1 MLKLIAPTQ
10 RFASWTTKP
19 TFVKLAFDADSR
31 IERSYQRS
39 ESWEVSAAGEVLKI
53 RYGTVDMNEF
63 YNINN
68 DIEYNK

>member
-1 MLKLIAPTQ
+1 M
-10 RFASWTTKP
+10 
-19 TFVKLAFDADSR
+19 LAFDADSR

-39 ESWEVSAAGEVLKI
+39 ESWEVSATDEVLKI
-53 RYGTVDMNEF
+53 RYGTVDMF

>member
-1 MLKLIAPTQ
+1 M
-10 RFASWTTKP
+10 
-19 TFVKLAFDADSR
+19 LAFDADSR

-39 ESWEVSAAGEVLKI
+39 ESWEVSTADEVLKI